1 MVGTCGDSCYITVY
15 PFHLTLLIFCL
26 LSRDGQPDH
35 ERQET
40 VEQAARS
47 VRLLRF
53 GVYEIDLE
61 AGELYKN
68 RRRVSL
74 QEQPF
79 QVLALLLTHPGLLVT
94 REDIQKRLWP
104 SDTFVDFDLGLNTA
118 IRKIRTALSDSAD
131 NPKFVETLP
140 RRGYRFICPVQEP
153 DSVAIGAMPAI
164 ENAAGTASPA
174 KTPPSPSLPGNAAVT
189 SEPSHRRRR
198 LALSALAIVAL
209 LAGLSYYR
217 LNNGSGHGRRSRAEL
232 ERLGERGT
240 RDDTAWEFYVTGR
253 NILEADDGADSGD
266 NAIQAFEQA
275 VKVDPLYALAYGGL
289 GEAYIRKYTTTGE
302 EKWRGRAD
310 EDCGLAVNL
319 DFTRPAGR
327 ICKGVVDNSLGL
339 YREAVKEFTAAI
351 EIDAHS
357 ARALQ
362 GRARACVGQNK
373 IADAEKDY
381 QQAIHLAP
389 GNWQSHSALAEFY
402 FNRSRYGEAARQ
414 YEAALHINPDDR
426 GLNSGLGTAYF
437 LMRQYDKA
445 IPVLE
450 HAVELRRTFADYEK
464 LGLSFFYRRRFTESI
479 QSFRTAIQLNDLQ
492 GHRGFGNLARAF
504 FWTPGL
510 RNLSRPN
517 YEQAIALAEQEL
529 KAAPDDVDVHLMLG
543 VYYAMLKDKD
553 NALLHLNFAQMQRP
567 DAAEVSFWAAVVC
580 LQVENRSRALAWL
593 GKAASLGYSGIEIDA
608 APEFDSLHADP
619 EFQRIMSTAVTGP
632 QAAR

>member
-164 ENAAGTASPA
+164 ENGAGTASPA

-189 SEPSHRRRR
+189 SERSHRRRR

-217 LNNGSGHGRRSRAEL
+217 LNDGGGPGRRNR
-232 ERLGERGT
+232 
-240 RDDTAWEFYVTGR
+240 
-253 NILEADDGADSGD
+253 LEADDGADSGD

-339 YREAVKEFTAAI
+339 YGEAVKEFTAAI
-351 EIDAHS
+351 VIDAHS
-357 ARALQ
+357 ARAFQ
-362 GRARACVGQNK
+362 GRARACVGQDT
-373 IADAEKDY
+373 ISDAEKDY

-389 GNWQSHSALAEFY
+389 GNWHSHSALAEFY
-402 FNRSRYGEAARQ
+402 FTRGRYGEAARQ

-504 FWTPGL
+504 FLTPGL
-510 RNLSRPN
+510 RNLSRHN

-619 EFQRIMSTAVTGP
+619 EFQRIMSTAVSGP